1 MRKVWEIKPPW
12 RYRARVAWAPQAP
25 TLCRLPGSPSA
36 LPEALGAD
44 ARVAIDRVHTLG
56 PVAAPVGGAVVIVH
70 LTELPAVA
78 RETFAPATSQSVAAS
93 GWPASR
99 QPLLNLHLSSRP
111 LSPRE
116 LPRARPT
123 ACESV
128 SAWFTWGTVET
139 SFMKTVVDPSQNLSG
154 AG

>member
-70 LTELPAVA
+70 LAELPAVA

-99 QPLLNLHLSSRP
+99 QPLLNLHLSSYFVF
-111 LSPRE
+111 
-116 LPRARPT
+116 A
-123 ACESV
+123 V
-128 SAWFTWGTVET
+128 SFCVY
-139 SFMKTVVDPSQNLSG
+139 L
-154 AG
+154 